1 MIEAIIAGVGLA
13 TSLFG
18 ASKARKAEKK
28 AARIQAETSR
38 KSLAI
43 SNQISD
49 QEQAAAD
56 EAYNAS
62 VQVSNFTKQQE
73 ALRKDQMI
81 NESASQTRSIIR
93 ETQLARATGAA
104 RAAAGGALNSTGYLG
119 AQAGAQAAGDEQ
131 ATTLFGNTQRALTNF
146 SINEAILNTQ
156 IASQGV
162 IAGYNRTSNK
172 LRTQLNE
179 VQTLGGN
186 QAAKAQVSANT
197 GRAIFSLGQQITG
210 SSQTAGNV
218 AQSLFKL

>member
-1 MIEAIIAGVGLA
+1 MIQALIAGVGLA

-28 AARIQAETSR
+28 AARVQAETSR

-43 SNQISD
+43 SNQISN

-81 NESASQTRSIIR
+81 NESMSQTRSIIR
-93 ETQLARATGAA
+93 ETQLARATGTA
-104 RAAAGGALNSTGYLG
+104 RAAAGGALNSTGYFG

-131 ATTLFGNTQRALTNF
+131 ATTLFGNTQRALRNF

-156 IASQGV
+156 VASQGV
-162 IAGYNRTSNK
+162 IAGYNRTANQ

-186 QAAKAQVSANT
+186 QAAKAQSNANT
-197 GRAIFSLGQQITG
+197 GRSIFSLGTQITG
-210 SSQTAGNV
+210 SAETSGNV
-218 AQSLFKL
+218 SKSLFKL